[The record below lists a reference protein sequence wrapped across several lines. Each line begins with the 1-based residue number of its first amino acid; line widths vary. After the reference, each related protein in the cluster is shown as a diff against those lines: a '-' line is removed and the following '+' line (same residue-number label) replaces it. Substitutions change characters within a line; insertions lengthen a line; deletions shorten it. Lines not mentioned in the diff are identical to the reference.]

1 MTEVFLGLGSNLGDR
16 YGHIHAAINEINN
29 RIGVVVRQSDLI
41 ETEPQGYDSKNKYV
55 NATVVVETTLSPIE
69 VLRTTQ
75 QIERELGRTNKRATI
90 NDTTAYQDRT
100 IDIDILIYE
109 GITMHTPQLTL
120 PHPRIEERDFVKK
133 PLSQIL
139 SHKNK
144 I

>member
-16 YGHIHAAINEINN
+16 YGNIRAAINEINN

-55 NATVVVETTLSPIE
+55 NAAVVVATTLSPIE
-69 VLRTTQ
+69 VLRATQ

-90 NDTTAYQDRT
+90 DDTTAYQDRT

-109 GITMHTPQLTL
+109 GIIMHTPQLTL

-139 SHKNK
+139 YHKNK